1 MTETTPGYAIA
12 LAAAEHERHEAY
24 VHELAAELIETAE
37 TAVNA
42 PVVIGL
48 DPSLT
53 GTGIAS
59 SNGWCDV
66 IGYKKARTKDPGI
79 TQLPHAQRLH
89 ALRTLAT
96 QVLEAIARP
105 DLVVMELPAVSRSGG
120 GAHERGW
127 FWWQLYGQL
136 HNRQIPIGLLAPNA
150 RALYATGKGN
160 AAKGAVIDQVSRRFP
175 AWTTDGND
183 NAADAVALMAAGR
196 DWLGHPITELPKTH
210 RAAIDKAI
218 WPTLP
223 GDHS

>member
-1 MTETTPGYAIA
+1 MTLTAPDTTPAA
-12 LAAAEHERHEAY
+12 L
-24 VHELAAELIETAE
+24 TP
-37 TAVNA
+37 
-42 PVVIGL
+42 PVVVGV

-59 SNGWCDV
+59 SNGWV
-66 IGYKKARTKDPGI
+66 EVHGYKRPRAKDPGI
-79 TQLPHAQRLH
+79 TQLPHPDRL
-89 ALRTLAT
+89 AAMRTLLTDVYA
-96 QVLEAIARP
+96 AIGTP

-127 FWWQLYGQL
+127 FWWQLYHHL
-136 HNRQIPIGLLAPNA
+136 NLRQTPVGLMAPNA

-160 AAKGAVIDQVSRRFP
+160 APKGAVIDQISRRYP

-196 DWLGHPITELPKTH
+196 DWLGHPLTQLPKTH
-210 RAAIDKAI
+210 RAALDKAT

-223 GDHS
+223 GDPR